1 MQDYADEIKESLQIS
16 VSEGDLSF
24 FEWAKINELQMQE
37 LESLDVG
44 AESASTGKQLSKWR
58 LQEIFSEVIAQRY
71 QTFSLA
77 SSPYQ
82 DKSKMVLRLKN
93 SHCGKKLIFNGGGTI
108 DDIISKYYVDKSE
121 FLDRFF
127 VDGPKCSMITR
138 PRRFGKTTALSTI
151 AKFFRLPLDQDV
163 GHQPN
168 LDMPQFQDWI
178 NNLKIKQSKSGILD
192 YMNSVL
198 VIEIDLLDLKDF
210 KNYSQFLHAFQECIR
225 KTYRKF
231 KFLENWLQGTHRVFF
246 EKIFA
251 STASEVD
258 FQSSISMLICF
269 VSLFTLYSKIRCIHR
284 ILGLPV
290 KK

>member
-44 AESASTGKQLSKWR
+44 AESASTGKQLSKRR

-93 SHCGKKLIFNGGGTI
+93 SNCGKKLIFNGGGTI

-163 GHQPN
+163 GLQPN

-178 NNLKIKQSKSGILD
+178 NNLKIKQSKSGVLD

-210 KNYSQFLHAFQECIR
+210 KIIPSF
-225 KTYRKF
+225 
-231 KFLENWLQGTHRVFF
+231 
-246 EKIFA
+246 
-251 STASEVD
+251 
-258 FQSSISMLICF
+258 SMLF
-269 VSLFTLYSKIRCIHR
+269 RNVFAKHTGSLNFWETSFRGRTLPSLRRSSLVLLLKLIFKVRLVC
-284 ILGLPV
+284 
-290 KK
+290 